1 MRILKFL
8 EKIHTECGR
17 IENPVL
23 ETKAIS
29 LDKLKIEIDYQ
40 GFKSC
45 DYIRRKYKSLFFIE
59 ISDLKYEI
67 SNLIKTG
74 MTNKKAEKCCKEG
87 IRIKL
92 SDSIHIYEKMV
103 EVFNIKKEKSLKK
116 YAFILVCISEK
127 SDVIVWDRI
136 TQALQNSYQPKLYDN
151 IKLIP
156 YSQLKRDFFEKTY
169 VI

>member
-1 MRILKFL
+1 MSILKFL
-8 EKIHTECGR
+8 EKIHTECVR
-17 IENPVL
+17 INNPIL

-29 LDKLKIEIDYQ
+29 LDKLKIEIDCQ

-45 DYIRRKYKSLFFIE
+45 DYIRRKCESLFFIE

-67 SNLIKTG
+67 SDLMQTG
-74 MTNKKAEKCCKEG
+74 MANKQAEKYCKEG

-92 SDSIHIYEKMV
+92 SDSIHIYEEML
-103 EVFNIKKEKSLKK
+103 EVFNIKKEKSLNK
-116 YAFILVCISEK
+116 YAFILVCIYGK

-136 TQALQNSYQPKLYDN
+136 TQALQDSYQPKLYDN

-156 YSQLKRDFFEKTY
+156 YSQLKEY
-169 VI
+169 L